1 MSPLRIVEPASDR
14 ELRVLDERALDG
26 GPDMPELPAV
36 AVCAVCG
43 DPSCPGHDFE
53 QSGERPIHRVLPWE
67 DGETAPLRALWQT
80 AMLTA
85 SDLGLWARAAR
96 GPAPS
101 GAGIAPAFAFA
112 LACELLA
119 VAATTLPLTAVG
131 AGLCFW
137 LTHDL
142 ALTASVAGALVRA
155 GLVFVPMMLIIHLVH
170 HLVVAKV
177 GGRAGA
183 EQGGRAFERVPAIRA
198 GLFACGWDLA
208 TGPLGVLG
216 PLVRGRFGEARAR
229 LRGNRDLYRTSTRV
243 WLLEIHGIE
252 SAAVERAA
260 HRATW
265 PFMALLLVVACLAVG
280 LVLLRSF

>member
-1 MSPLRIVEPASDR
+1 MSPLRVVDPTSDR
-14 ELRVLDERALDG
+14 ELRALDAA
-26 GPDMPELPAV
+26 PDMKELPPI

-43 DPSCPGHDFE
+43 DPTCPGHDFE

-67 DGETAPLRALWQT
+67 DGETPPARALWQT

-101 GAGIAPAFAFA
+101 GAGVAPAFAFA
-112 LACELLA
+112 LACECLA
-119 VAATTLPLTAVG
+119 VAAVTVPLTALG
-131 AGLCFW
+131 AGTCFW

-142 ALTASVAGALVRA
+142 ALTLTVAGALVRA
-155 GLVFVPMMLIIHLVH
+155 GVAFVPLMLLVHVVH
-170 HLVVAKV
+170 HLVVARV
-177 GGRAGA
+177 AGRASVA
-183 EQGGRAFERVPAIRA
+183 QGGRPFERVPALRA

-216 PLVRGRFGEARAR
+216 PLVRGEFGEARAR
-229 LRGNRDLYRTSTRV
+229 FRGNSELYQSSFRV
-243 WLLEIHGIE
+243 WLLEIHGLE
-252 SAAVERAA
+252 SEDVVRAA
-260 HRATW
+260 RRASIL
-265 PFMALLLVVACLAVG
+265 PMAALLLLSCAVVG